1 MTIAWLSG
9 GGGAS
14 GALSPAERALLDA
27 VAQGRVVVGANLPW
41 PSHPGT
47 FRPGSLTVASV
58 RNGVQFWRARLS
70 KQYRRQV
77 ARALDALLTASE
89 PPLLLVT
96 GSQGLELLRLAWP
109 LLTAATSGVRVAA
122 LGPVAGPLP
131 AGLDVL
137 VVQSRADRISRLG
150 WRGAVQVVTAG
161 RHLDYVR
168 DPEVADALRRWAA
181 TT

>member
-9 GGGAS
+9 GSEAS

-27 VAQGRVVVGANLPW
+27 VAQGRTVVGSNFPW
-41 PSHPGT
+41 PEVPGA
-47 FRPGSLTVASV
+47 FRPGSLAVASV

-70 KQYRRQV
+70 RRYRGRV
-77 ARALDALLTASE
+77 AARLDALLGTVE

-109 LLTAATSGVRVAA
+109 LLTASTTGVRVAA

-131 AGLDVL
+131 PGLEVL
-137 VVQSRADRISRLG
+137 VIRSGRDRISRLG
-150 WRGAVQVVTAG
+150 WRGEVREVTDG
-161 RHLDYVR
+161 GHLGYVR
-168 DPEVADALRRWAA
+168 DPAVVDALRRWAA
-181 TT
+181 P